1 LCSGG
6 PGAKI
11 GDKILAYTRA
21 FRPGRDGEMICL
33 GMPRHKKFKDWG
45 FSIALVLFFSMA
57 GLASAE
63 VVTFEEEYTYQASE
77 YDSKVSCRALAL
89 EQVKR
94 LLLERLGIYLESE
107 TQIKNSQL
115 SKEQIV
121 LLTAGVVSAEI
132 LDERWDGKSY
142 YLKARIAV
150 DPQEVARSIE
160 NLRQDRQK
168 TKELEESRKK
178 ADELLKE
185 AERLKREL
193 EIARGGKQGPLSAF
207 EWRNRAYLLALSGD
221 QTGAV
226 EAYSRV
232 IELNPEDAL
241 AFYNRGTC
249 YIRLRS
255 YWQAIKD
262 FNRAIELNPKLA
274 EAYSN
279 RGGAYYKLGE
289 HRQAFADLKI
299 AAGLGHKPAQDY
311 LRSRGVSW

>member
-1 LCSGG
+1 MALQNKFNG
-6 PGAKI
+6 
-11 GDKILAYTRA
+11 LA
-21 FRPGRDGEMICL
+21 
-33 GMPRHKKFKDWG
+33 

-107 TQIKNSQL
+107 TQVKDSQL

-121 LLTAGVVSAEI
+121 MLTGGVVSTQI
-132 LDERWDGKSY
+132 LDERWDGKAY
-142 YLKARIAV
+142 YLKARIAA
-150 DPQEVARSIE
+150 DPQDVARSIE

-193 EIARGGKQGPLSAF
+193 EIARGGKQEPLSAF
-207 EWRNRAYLLALSGD
+207 DWRNRAYLLALSDD

-226 EAYSRV
+226 EAYSKV
-232 IELNPEDAL
+232 IEMNPEDAL

-249 YIRLRS
+249 YIKLGS

-262 FNRAIELNPKLA
+262 FNRAIELNPKLGQA
-274 EAYSN
+274 FSN
-279 RGGAYYKLGE
+279 RGVVYYKLGD

-311 LRSRGVSW
+311 LRSKGVSW